1 MKSFIQIRG
10 RRRPRV
16 IRHTQLRTERAG
28 VARMDAT
35 ATHGPSQIELG
46 DVKLLDARTT
56 HAMQIALDACFRD
69 VCKRFNLDF
78 AIVHRPQ
85 LAGRFP
91 GRDVGQVKH
100 PHGAVD
106 ATSAAPHPLFSS
118 SKIIHTTGEFP

>member
-78 AIVHRPQ
+78 AIVHGIALNSR
-85 LAGRFP
+85 ADFR
-91 GRDVGQVKH
+91 VVMSVK
-100 PHGAVD
+100 
-106 ATSAAPHPLFSS
+106 
-118 SKIIHTTGEFP
+118 